1 MQYISKIPLVKPP
14 EKKWAQFIGTSA
26 IVAKM
31 CIVCALFF
39 AVSGCVKQNSSPAK
53 IDEEEDLQESI
64 TSQEQEKVDEEPVVE
79 EPSATLF
86 YYYAGEKIF
95 LQQIKEKVCIKFA
108 PDVSKEQLQILIV
121 SDASLKSTSDTYL
134 EDGSLRFAVLE
145 SIDGKQIPLATIE
158 LFKLRPEVVSANYL
172 YRHNGGKLQAI
183 TDEFIVKLGGATSY
197 DQLKELAEQ
206 HNCVVGKENQ
216 FVKNQ
221 YMLYVSKTSD
231 FNAIQMSNL
240 FYETGLFEFSE
251 PNSILLNAFG
261 VFVNF

>member
-158 LFKLRPEVVSANYL
+158 FFKSKSEVVSAEYL
-172 YRHNGGKLQAI
+172 FLCNSGKHSAL
-183 TDEFIVKLGGATSY
+183 TDEFIVKLNEETSNSKFLQFA
-197 DQLKELAEQ
+197 DQN
-206 HNCVVGKENQ
+206 NCIVGEEIPFFKNI
-216 FVKNQ
+216 FV
-221 YMLYVSKTSD
+221 LYVSKTSKL
-231 FNAIQMSNL
+231 NAVQMSNL
-240 FYETGLFEFSE
+240 FYESGLFEYSS
-251 PNSILLNAFG
+251 PNFITLNAFG
-261 VFVNF
+261 VYF